1 MSEGR
6 ESPEPE
12 RQSGAQLHDTMGQG
26 VHSKDKSS
34 KQVEESSKSQ
44 TEVRAES
51 CDLSGLADANDVGQQ
66 NLSSN
71 PRGPMEDA
79 VEKKF
84 SKGPG
89 NKTS

>member
-6 ESPEPE
+6 ESPDPE

-44 TEVRAES
+44 TE
-51 CDLSGLADANDVGQQ
+51 

-79 VEKKF
+79 AEQKF

>member
-6 ESPEPE
+6 ESPSPE
-12 RQSGAQLHDTMGQG
+12 RQTGAQLHETPGQG
-26 VHSKDKSS
+26 IHSKDKTSE
-34 KQVEESSKSQ
+34 QLQESSKSQ
-44 TEVRAES
+44 LEVRIYHAIIVHWH
-51 CDLSGLADANDVGQQ
+51 DANDTGYQ

>member
-34 KQVEESSKSQ
+34 KEVEESSRSQ
-44 TEVRAES
+44 TE
-51 CDLSGLADANDVGQQ
+51 

>member
-44 TEVRAES
+44 TE
-51 CDLSGLADANDVGQQ
+51 